1 MELKQFPVEMS
12 AVLDDRLPEEH
23 NVSEIKLLRHLP
35 DISSRFLTNT
45 SLLDARVLA
54 AAMVGDKL
62 DIDENGQSSALLTLE
77 QSRQLGNQKT
87 ELLKRFLTK
96 KAILTKPESVTE
108 LRKLPFIVVERD
120 ASGPIRFKVNKVTN
134 KRVPDYLKED
144 FPSKSLHAARIYCR
158 QINDGISVSPT
169 ANQYSQILD
178 NFTMT
183 KGVPTKATGA
193 IGIKPK
199 QKWTDKN
206 NPLS

>member
-1 MELKQFPVEMS
+1 MELKQFPVELS

-23 NVSEIKLLRHLP
+23 TNVSEIKLLQHLP
-35 DISSRFLTNT
+35 DISSRFLTNS
-45 SLLDARVLA
+45 SLLDARLT
-54 AAMVGDKL
+54 AMVDNKL

-87 ELLKRFLTK
+87 ELLTRFLSK

-120 ASGPIRFKVNKVTN
+120 VTGPIFKVNKLNN
-134 KRVPDYLKED
+134 KRVPEYLKED

-158 QINDGISVSPT
+158 QMNDGISVSPT

-183 KGVPTKATGA
+183 KGVPTKAIGP